1 MPRVGNKKRLL
12 ALLVGVTLIF
22 LVLIIRI
29 MYIQIVQGPTLQAKA
44 LEQWTRD
51 TTITAKRGTIY
62 DKNMQVLAQST
73 SADTVVLRPNQ
84 IKEIN
89 ITSTAQALAL
99 LLDMDA
105 SEITKKITDAKTN
118 NKSEI
123 WLKRQ
128 ISSDVANKI
137 KALKL
142 TGVAFTIDSKRTYPN
157 GCLLSQVIG
166 FTSVD
171 GLGLEGLEAKYDKYL
186 SGTNGKLT
194 RETDVNGRELP
205 LSAEQYISAEDGL
218 SLVLTVDSIMQS
230 FLESACEDALAV
242 NNAKGVEGIIME
254 VKTGKIL
261 AITNKPDYDLN
272 DPPRNDTTKLQ
283 ALSRNKVI
291 IDSYEP
297 GSVFKV
303 VTLSAGLNNGTV
315 TSASTFYD
323 PGFKIVDGQTI
334 NCWKRPPHGA
344 QTLAQAVQNSCNVA
358 FMEIGLGLGTE
369 KFYDYIYSFG
379 FGQNTGVDF
388 SSDGKGI
395 VIDEKYVKNVDLARI
410 SFGQSI
416 SVTPLQM
423 ISAVNAAINNGNLMT
438 PYLVDHMID
447 TNGNIVEQ
455 TEPQVVRQVISA
467 ETSAQVRTIL
477 ESVVSEGGGK
487 SAKIAGYRIGG
498 KTGTAQKYE
507 NGVIAQGKLITS
519 FVAFA
524 PADNPE
530 IIMLILVDEPK
541 VASAFGSTVVGPI
554 IKTVM
559 KNCLQ
564 YMGVQPEYTAEEKAS
579 IKKNVEVP
587 KITGLSLTDAKKQL
601 QKSGLSYSSD
611 GTGKVINQLP
621 KAGELVDS
629 DTNVIIYTENATK
642 EATTVI
648 VPSVIGMDAL
658 AAQTELKNHG
668 LNISGSGTGKAK
680 SQDPAAGSAVDEGT
694 VVTVEFSQ

>member
-29 MYIQIVQGPTLQAKA
+29 MYIQIVEGPTLQAKA

-51 TTITAKRGTIY
+51 TTITAARGTIY

-73 SADTVVLRPNQ
+73 SADTVVLRLTQ
-84 IKEIN
+84 IDTKD
-89 ITSTAQALAL
+89 ITSTAQALAQ

-105 SEITKKITDAKTN
+105 SVIEKKITEGKEK

-128 ISSDVANKI
+128 IDSDVVDRI
-137 KALKL
+137 KALDL
-142 TGVAFTIDSKRTYPN
+142 DGVAFTIDSKRTYPN

-171 GLGLEGLEAKYDKYL
+171 GVGLEGLEAKYDKYL
-186 SGTNGKLT
+186 GGTNGKIT

-205 LSAEQYISAEDGL
+205 LSAEQYIAANDGL
-218 SLVLTVDSIMQS
+218 SLVLTIDSAMQS
-230 FLESACEDALAV
+230 FLESACEDALDV

-272 DPPRNDTTKLQ
+272 DPPRNDTKTLQ

-303 VTLSAGLNNGTV
+303 VTLSAGLDSGTI
-315 TSASTFYD
+315 TTASTFYD
-323 PGFKIVDGQTI
+323 PGYKIVDGQRI
-334 NCWKRPPHGA
+334 NCWKRTGHGA

-358 FMEIGLGLGTE
+358 FMETGLGMGVE
-369 KFYDYIYSFG
+369 KFYNYIYAFG

-395 VIDEKYVKNVDLARI
+395 VINEKYVKNVDLARI
-410 SFGQSI
+410 AFGQSI

-423 ISAVNAAINNGNLMT
+423 ISAVNAAINDGNLMT

-447 TNGNIVEQ
+447 SEGNIVEQ
-455 TEPQVVRQVISA
+455 SEPQVVRQVISS
-467 ETSAQVRTIL
+467 ETSAIVREIL
-477 ESVVSEGGGK
+477 ESVVSEGGGS

-530 IIMLILVDEPK
+530 IIMLILVDEPQ

-564 YMGVQPEYTAEEKAS
+564 YMGVEPKYTDAEKAN
-579 IKKNVEVP
+579 IKKNISVP
-587 KITGLSLTDAKKQL
+587 KIVGLTLTEAKKQL

-629 DTNVIIYTENATK
+629 DTNVIIYTENPTK
-642 EATTVI
+642 EESTVI
-648 VPSVIGMDAL
+648 VPNVIGMEAL
-658 AAQTELKNHG
+658 EAQAKLKENG
-668 LNISGSGTGKAK
+668 LNISGSGKGKATR
-680 SQDPAAGSAVDEGT
+680 QDPAAGSAVNEGT